1 MCVCVKFPHLDLNFL
16 QANLLDKYQ
25 KSGMEHL
32 PSKQKNQ

>member
-1 MCVCVKFPHLDLNFL
+1 MCVCEISSFRLKLL
-16 QANLLDKYQ
+16 QANLLDKHQ